1 MADYTDDEIINFCK
15 NKETLDKG
23 YRILV
28 KKYSSRTYW
37 HIRRIVIDHDDANDV
52 TQDVFIKVWK
62 NLEDFRADCTL
73 FSWIYRIATN
83 ESLNFIRRSKKKL
96 FIPLESTENYLSNQ
110 LHQSDF
116 ISGDEIVMKLQKA
129 IVKLP
134 DRQRIVFNM
143 RYYDDLSYNEIS
155 EILKIT
161 TGSLKASYHHAVKK
175 IELLLEKD

>member
-1 MADYTDDEIINFCK
+1 MAEYTDEEILELCK
-15 NKETLDKG
+15 NENTFDKG

-37 HIRRIVIDHDDANDV
+37 HIRRMIIDHDDANDV
-52 TQDVFIKVWK
+52 TQDVFVKVWK
-62 NLEDFRADCTL
+62 NLDEFRGDCSL

-83 ESLNFIRRSKKKL
+83 ESLNFIRRSKKNL
-96 FIPLESTENYLSNQ
+96 YVPLESTENYLENQ

-116 ISGDEIVMKLQKA
+116 ISGDEIIMRLQKA
-129 IVKLP
+129 IIKP
-134 DRQRIVFNM
+134 PERQRVVFNM
-143 RYYDDLSYNEIS
+143 RYYDDLSYNQMS

-175 IELLLEKD
+175 IEEILAKE